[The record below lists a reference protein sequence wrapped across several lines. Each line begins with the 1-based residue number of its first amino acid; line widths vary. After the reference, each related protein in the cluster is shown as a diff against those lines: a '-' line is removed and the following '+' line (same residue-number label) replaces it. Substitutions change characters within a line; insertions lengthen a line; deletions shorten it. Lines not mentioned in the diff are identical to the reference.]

1 MGSRLD
7 GLSIFHPQGFLS
19 RPSNPFGKDIAN
31 AALFR
36 GLLEHGR
43 FSNFAILKQSNVSS
57 DQIISSLGLS
67 SSSTIIST
75 SLDNTSFPAQC
86 GTLLRGQPYLSELAW
101 IRRHKGLDTAYSLVG
116 LIHTIAPPAVR
127 QEMAASIFA
136 PTYQWDALVCTS
148 PAVQQA
154 MNSMFDS
161 LVEHYSSRFK
171 ALKIPRPSLPLI
183 PLAVDV
189 EKLHLASVD
198 SAARIALRKRLLV
211 SDDDVLVLWVGRLS
225 YYEKAFPQSMFQAL
239 EIASHEANHKLHFL
253 LVGWFPGGES
263 ELKLYEQAANILA
276 PSVNVVVMNGND
288 PDVVSQAWSAS
299 DIFLSLV
306 DNIQETFGLTPV
318 EAMAAGLPVVVSD
331 WDGYRFTVRDGIDGF
346 LVPTLGCADSP
357 LGGWM
362 ADLHALGLESYQ
374 NYVGATAQHTAVNV
388 QSAAAA
394 LCALANNPQQ
404 RISMGRSGKERA
416 QSMFSWSYVSSQYR
430 DLFDELSLIRLSVKS
445 GEIDVGVKSNPCRGQ
460 PFADFK
466 HFATTSLC
474 SKTTLRLVLG
484 VKPSD
489 LRQRLTVDLN
499 KMYSGLRLNSKEA
512 FFLLES
518 LEVAGIVG
526 MTVEE
531 LSQLLPQERRSL
543 LDTTLVWL
551 VKMDLVEWLPPDGA
565 H

>member
-43 FSNFAILKQSNVSS
+43 FSNFAILNQTNVSS

-67 SSSTIIST
+67 SASTIIST

-136 PTYQWDALVCTS
+136 PTYEWDALVCTS

-198 SAARIALRKRLLV
+198 SAARIALRKRLLI

-288 PDVVSQAWSAS
+288 PDVVSQAWAAS

-318 EAMAAGLPVVVSD
+318 EAMAAGRLSLAFTHPKSGMGWVGRVPSLSWSQSPYDLSSVLQRLGEDPLYRLQLCKESRDRYLRLFSLPVWCNHV
-331 WDGYRFTVRDGIDGF
+331 
-346 LVPTLGCADSP
+346 
-357 LGGWM
+357 
-362 ADLHALGLESYQ
+362 
-374 NYVGATAQHTAVNV
+374 
-388 QSAAAA
+388 
-394 LCALANNPQQ
+394 
-404 RISMGRSGKERA
+404 
-416 QSMFSWSYVSSQYR
+416 
-430 DLFDELSLIRLSVKS
+430 
-445 GEIDVGVKSNPCRGQ
+445 
-460 PFADFK
+460 K
-466 HFATTSLC
+466 HFGERV
-474 SKTTLRLVLG
+474 RLVN
-484 VKPSD
+484 P
-489 LRQRLTVDLN
+489 VD
-499 KMYSGLRLNSKEA
+499 
-512 FFLLES
+512 
-518 LEVAGIVG
+518 VI
-526 MTVEE
+526 
-531 LSQLLPQERRSL
+531 
-543 LDTTLVWL
+543 D
-551 VKMDLVEWLPPDGA
+551 
-565 H
+565 